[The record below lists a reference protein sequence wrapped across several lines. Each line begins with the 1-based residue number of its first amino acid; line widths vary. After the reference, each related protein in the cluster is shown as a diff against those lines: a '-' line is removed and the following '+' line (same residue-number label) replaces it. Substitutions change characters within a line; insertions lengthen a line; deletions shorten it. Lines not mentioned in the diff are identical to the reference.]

1 MHTYLQLDNGVA
13 TATLCADHA
22 PTVLP
27 AGRSFIDVTDRED
40 AAVLGATYDSVA
52 DVFTAPVPVVIEP
65 ADVPMTPREQ
75 RELLLA
81 IKANTEP

>member
-1 MHTYLQLDNGVA
+1 MHTFLQLDDNVA

-27 AGRSFIDVTDRED
+27 AGRSFINVTDRED

-52 DVFTAPVPVVIEP
+52 DVFTAPPEIAIDP
-65 ADVPMTPREQ
+65 DDLPLTPREQ
-75 RELLLA
+75 REILNAILA
-81 IKANTEP
+81 K